1 MSADLNDIARTACR
15 RLLRPVVRMLLRLGI
30 SWKEFAEIAKV
41 VFVEIARE
49 DYGVHGRPTNA
60 SRVAL
65 MTGLSRREVGDI
77 RKRLESEAPLA
88 IEPKS
93 RISRVLTGWHKDP
106 EFSDGGRPRELDEAG
121 FRRLTHRYAG
131 DIPDRAITKEMLDLG
146 LMEAAADG
154 RYRAIRRDYLRDAA
168 DADIVRHMGQ
178 ALHDHGVS
186 LAHNLNPERSEGWFE
201 GFASNDHM
209 PRGSVAALN
218 DLLQRDGQ
226 EFLERVDAWLTEHE
240 VNGDEGRRNNRD
252 GASRVGVGLYL
263 FEYPHGNPLNNPSE

>member
-1 MSADLNDIARTACR
+1 MSSSLTEIARNACR
-15 RLLRPVVRMLLRLGI
+15 RLLRPVIRILLRLGI
-30 SWKEFAEIAKV
+30 SWKEFAEIAKL

-65 MTGLSRREVGDI
+65 MTGLSRREVGEI
-77 RKRLESEAPLA
+77 RKRLDGETPMA

-106 EFSDGGRPRELDEAG
+106 EFSDDGRPRELDEAE

-154 RYRAIRRDYLRDAA
+154 RYRAMRRDYLRDAA

-186 LAHNLNPERSEGWFE
+186 LAHNLDPERSEGWFE
-201 GFASNDHM
+201 GIASNSHM
-209 PRGSVAALN
+209 PRGAAEKLN
-218 DLLQRDGQ
+218 VLLQQEGQ
-226 EFLERVDAWLTEHE
+226 AFLERMDAWLSEHE
-240 VNGDEGRRNNRD
+240 LDASPGTGNRNGKE
-252 GASRVGVGLYL
+252 AVSRIGVGVYL
-263 FEYPHGNPLNNPSE
+263 FEHPQDTY

>member
-1 MSADLNDIARTACR
+1 MSSSLTEIARNACR
-15 RLLRPVVRMLLRLGI
+15 RLLRPVIRILLRLGI
-30 SWKEFAEIAKV
+30 SRKEFAEIAKLL
-41 VFVEIARE
+41 FVEIARE
-49 DYGVHGRPTNA
+49 DYGVHCRPTNA

-65 MTGLSRREVGDI
+65 MTGLSRREVGEI
-77 RKRLESEAPLA
+77 RKRLDGETPMA

-106 EFSDGGRPRELDEAG
+106 EFSDDGRPRELDEAE

-168 DADIVRHMGQ
+168 DADIVRQMGQ

-186 LAHNLNPERSEGWFE
+186 LAHNLDPERSEGWFE
-201 GFASNDHM
+201 GVASNNRM
-209 PRGSVAALN
+209 PADAVDRLN
-218 DLLQRDGQ
+218 ALLQQEGQ
-226 EFLERVDAWLTEHE
+226 AFLERVDAWLSDHE
-240 VNGDEGRRNNRD
+240 LESDSGNGRREHRHT
-252 GASRVGVGLYL
+252 ASRVGVGIYL
-263 FEYPHGNPLNNPSE
+263 FEYPQ

>member
-1 MSADLNDIARTACR
+1 MSSDLNDIARTACR

-65 MTGLSRREVGDI
+65 MTGLSRRDVGEI
-77 RKRLESEAPLA
+77 RKRLESEAPLP
-88 IEPKS
+88 IEAKS
-93 RISRVLTGWHKDP
+93 RISRVLTGWYKDP
-106 EFSDGGRPRELDEAG
+106 EFSDGGRPRVLDEAG

-146 LMEAAADG
+146 LMEAVG
-154 RYRAIRRDYLRDAA
+154 EQGYRAVRRDYLRSAA

-186 LAHNLNPERSEGWFE
+186 LAHNLDPARSPGWFE
-201 GFASNDHM
+201 GFASNNHM
-209 PRGSVAALN
+209 PRGAAEKLN
-218 DLLQRDGQ
+218 ALLQHEGQ
-226 EFLERVDAWLTEHE
+226 AFLERVDAWLSENEIDLPATEG
-240 VNGDEGRRNNRD
+240 NGKEP
-252 GASRVGVGLYL
+252 ASRVGVGVYL
-263 FEYPHGNPLNNPSE
+263 FEHPQDPH

>member
-1 MSADLNDIARTACR
+1 MSSDLTEIARNACR
-15 RLLRPVVRMLLRLGI
+15 RLLRPVIRILLRLGI
-30 SWKEFAEIAKV
+30 SWKEFAEIAKL

-65 MTGLSRREVGDI
+65 MTGLSRREVGEI
-77 RKRLESEAPLA
+77 RKRLDSETPLA

-106 EFSDGGRPRELDEAG
+106 EFSEGGRPRQLDEAE
-121 FRRLTHRYAG
+121 FHRLTHRYAG

-154 RYRAIRRDYLRDAA
+154 RYRAMRRDYLRNAA

-201 GFASNDHM
+201 GFASNNHM
-209 PRGSVAALN
+209 PRGAAAKLN
-218 DLLQRDGQ
+218 ALLQQDGQ
-226 EFLERVDAWLTEHE
+226 AFLERVDAWMSEHE
-240 VNGDEGRRNNRD
+240 LDASSGNGNRN
-252 GASRVGVGLYL
+252 GKEAVSRIGVGVYL
-263 FEYPHGNPLNNPSE
+263 FEHPQDTH

>member
-1 MSADLNDIARTACR
+1 MSSHLTDIARTACR

-65 MTGLSRREVGDI
+65 MTGLSRREVGEI
-77 RKRLESEAPLA
+77 RKRLEGEAPLPT
-88 IEPKS
+88 EPKS
-93 RISRVLTGWHKDP
+93 RISRVLTGWYTDP
-106 EFSDGGRPRELDEAG
+106 EFSDEGRPRVLEEAG

-146 LMEAAADG
+146 LMENADAG
-154 RYRAIRRDYLRDAA
+154 GYQAIRRDYLRDAA
-168 DADIVRHMGQ
+168 DADIVRQMGQ

-186 LAHNLNPERSEGWFE
+186 LAHNLDPARNEGWFE
-201 GFASNDHM
+201 GVASNNRM
-209 PRGSVAALN
+209 PADAVERLN
-218 DLLQRDGQ
+218 ALLQREGQ
-226 EFLERVDAWLTEHE
+226 AFLERVDAWLSDHE
-240 VNGDEGRRNNRD
+240 LESDGGNGRREGRHTAN
-252 GASRVGVGLYL
+252 RVGVGIYL
-263 FEYPHGNPLNNPSE
+263 FEYPSDIQ

>member
-1 MSADLNDIARTACR
+1 MSSAVTEIARNACR
-15 RLLRPVVRMLLRLGI
+15 RLLRPVIRILLRLGI
-30 SWKEFAEIAKV
+30 SWKEFAEIAKL

-65 MTGLSRREVGDI
+65 MTGLSRREVGEI
-77 RKRLESEAPLA
+77 RRRLDSETPLA

-106 EFSDGGRPRELDEAG
+106 EFSEGGRPRELDNTE
-121 FRRLTHRYAG
+121 FHRLTHRYAG

-146 LMEAAADG
+146 LMEAVADG
-154 RYRAIRRDYLRDAA
+154 RYRAMRRDYLRDAA

-186 LAHNLNPERSEGWFE
+186 LAHNLDPARSDGWFE

-209 PRGSVAALN
+209 PRGAAEKLN
-218 DLLQRDGQ
+218 ALLQQDGQ
-226 EFLERVDAWLTEHE
+226 AFLERVDAWLSEHE
-240 VNGDEGRRNNRD
+240 LDAPTGKGNKNAKEAV
-252 GASRVGVGLYL
+252 SRIGVGVYL
-263 FEYPHGNPLNNPSE
+263 FEHPQDTH